1 MSTASTTRSGPGP
14 GASPDPKITGYTA
27 TPGPYEAIVVG
38 YGENTR
44 SGQLK
49 VYIPE
54 LCGPMPTEEGIA
66 APYETVSYASP
77 FFGVTSDANTGELPL
92 DKSIFA
98 PQSYGMW
105 FVPPDIGNIVLV
117 IFCNGNKD
125 KGYWFACPMIT
136 PDHHMVPG
144 IARHVGG
151 NDKIVIGDSPAA
163 KYLTNTSYIP
173 AAESNI
179 NSPQTFAPDGLTQVH
194 RYLHT
199 AQAMTLAAQGLDRDP
214 VRGAIS
220 SSSLREAP
228 SNVYGISTPGRKL
241 TPSDQDP
248 TNPEIVYVRKG
259 GHTFVMD
266 DGDKDGND
274 QLIRL
279 RTTGG
284 HQILMN
290 DKENVLYIASNTG
303 NQWLEFSPNGAIN
316 IYGEAGI
323 NMRSMGPLNFH
334 SDSVINMDAQ
344 AVNIRGSGGIK
355 LDSLAGITV
364 EALGLVKVSAG
375 ASLSLV
381 GLGFVNLQAGGILK
395 VGAIGPVAID
405 SEATIGLNCGA
416 PPTPIPAIP
425 SIPKGHPDADH
436 DGLHWVAG
444 AKSVQS
450 ICTVVPGHEPW
461 VRPAPKKK

>member
-1 MSTASTTRSGPGP
+1 MSSASNTRTGPGP
-14 GASPDPKITGYTA
+14 GAVTDPKITGYTV
-27 TPGPYEAIVVG
+27 TPGPYEATVVG

-49 VYIPE
+49 VYIAE

-77 FFGVTSDANTGELPL
+77 FFGVTADANTGELPL

-105 FVPPDIGNIVLV
+105 FVPPDIGNTVLV
-117 IFCNGNKD
+117 IFCNGDKG
-125 KGYWFACPMIT
+125 KGYWFACPMVT

-151 NDKIVIGDSPAA
+151 NDKIAIGDSTAA

-173 AAESNI
+173 AAESSIGN
-179 NSPQTFAPDGLTQVH
+179 PQTFAPDGLTQVR

-214 VRGAIS
+214 IRGAVS

-303 NQWLEFSPNGAIN
+303 NQWLEFSPNGSIN
-316 IYGEAGI
+316 IYGAAGI
-323 NMRSMGPLNFH
+323 NMRSMGPMNFH
-334 SDSVINMDAQ
+334 SDSVINMEAQ

-355 LDSLAGITV
+355 LDSLASITV
-364 EALGLVKVSAG
+364 GAMGFVKVSAG

-381 GLGFVNLQAGGILK
+381 GLGFVNLQAGGALK

-405 SEATIGLNCGA
+405 SAATIGLNCGA